1 MEKHFPPKRSF
12 IKSLGHERDRE
23 NKIISCSTYYDRRQ
37 KTSSHYSAFR
47 VCIFINI
54 IADCEGKKK
63 AKFVPTFP
71 QLRVSRRFRTQLY
84 CAEVIKWNKRRVD
97 NTVRVHRT
105 AERHKERSREKLT
118 ECVRRDERKRRRGGG
133 EMGRKRQREVKTR
146 ERGKQ
151 RQRGSRFAPHC
162 RLSESHISLWKHE
175 PMHLPP
181 SPCSSS
187 AISWK
192 GPSNELDVHLG
203 ALKGCS

>member
-37 KTSSHYSAFR
+37 KISPYYVPRLHIYLR
-47 VCIFINI
+47 YCRLRR
-54 IADCEGKKK
+54 KK
-63 AKFVPTFP
+63 AKFAPTFP

-97 NTVRVHRT
+97 NRVHRT
-105 AERHKERSREKLT
+105 AERRKERSRERCTQVYEEK
-118 ECVRRDERKRRRGGG
+118 RERESERGKGG
-133 EMGRKRQREVKTR
+133 ERQREGKTTR
-146 ERGKQ
+146 ERGKR

-203 ALKGCS
+203 ALKGCP